1 MITVQ
6 RFWDAARPLIDTT
19 AQHPFLRAMVEGT
32 LASRQF
38 QYYVYQDA
46 LYLQDF
52 AACLYRLADHATE
65 LGYTP
70 DAITLRQLAHTAL
83 QDELALHTAYF
94 QHWNTD
100 DDDDDVRVRY
110 GQQQMPTTLLYT
122 SYMTRIVAGGGSYS
136 YGEGLAALLPCFW
149 VYRHVGQGLL
159 QLRTRLDMTP
169 TTTTTSRRSKQYDA
183 WIDMYAGEEFA
194 TEVTKYIAIVNKEL
208 ERIQQPQSQSHTN
221 HTTTTTTTNSPTVF
235 EDAQQAHEE
244 EIQKMEDHFLMNCKL
259 EHMFWDQ
266 AVALLEWPKIGG
278 M

>member
-32 LASRQF
+32 LPARQF
-38 QYYVYQDA
+38 HYYVYQDA
-46 LYLQDF
+46 LYLHDF
-52 AACLYRLADHATE
+52 AACLHRLADHATE

-70 DAITLRQLAHTAL
+70 EATTLRQLAHTAL
-83 QDELALHTAYF
+83 QDEFALHTAYF
-94 QHWNTD
+94 QHWKKED
-100 DDDDDVRVRY
+100 DEDVRVRY
-110 GQQQMPTTLLYT
+110 GQQQMPMTLLYT
-122 SYMTRIVAGGGSYS
+122 SYMTRIVNGGSYS

-159 QLRTRLDMTP
+159 QLRTRLDTDTTP
-169 TTTTTSRRSKQYDA
+169 TTTSRRSKQYDA
-183 WIDMYAGEEFA
+183 WIDMYAGDDFA

-221 HTTTTTTTNSPTVF
+221 HATTTNPPTVL
-235 EDAQQAHEE
+235 EDAQQAYEE

-266 AVALLEWPKIGG
+266 AVDLLEWPTIGG